1 MTAMTST
8 ATVANANAVR
18 GSLRDDDD
26 GGDDDYRPPPGG
38 GGGAKKRSGTAATA
52 AVAPTRSRSS
62 LAEAFIALNA
72 KARAKAREEAIIA
85 LEAEAR
91 TVAKERNED
100 GKRTRAA
107 AVEEDSK
114 SDATIMA
121 AMKKV
126 RGFNKH
132 AAAST
137 PRPRDTPRPRCP
149 AEAKAHK
156 AAQIAAKAAAAR
168 PDDRDPENHSR
179 NRDVDRD
186 HNLWGLAPDGVAIDA
201 PPRDAHA
208 LQHAYA
214 PEEDFSDCAL
224 PKLELGGDDDAALAA
239 AADAD
244 ADAEKEEEDPWPPSS
259 PSGGSTRGGTATAAV
274 SAFRPRLSIT
284 RDIPIAPTRHHGH
297 GTMAKATHDVIE
309 IVSESSVVSVTRC
322 VNLAREGVVGAG
334 VEVSSYASPS
344 SLHADVAAR
353 LHAEL
358 KASDANAANANANAA
373 DANAADVGAAS
384 ALGRLVAR
392 AVRCRCPDV
401 YRVVVSVRA
410 APKTTRGDDT
420 DTDTDDGDVDD
431 AGSDAG
437 AGAAGVNVKVRLPV
451 AAPSA
456 SRARAARHVEE
467 RYAVA
472 VAAENWK
479 VAVDG
484 VAHAVEFLKACETGE
499 GLAALEYES
508 ECENQSR
515 GVCGGAS
522 ASARTASA
530 RSASASEE
538 EDDFFDRAA
547 AAAWAATA
555 ITAQELETF
564 LDHGALSG

>member
-420 DTDTDDGDVDD
+420 DTDTDDGDDDD

-499 GLAALEYES
+499 GLAALEYEC

-522 ASARTASA
+522 ASA

-547 AAAWAATA
+547 AASWAATA

>member
-1 MTAMTST
+1 M
-8 ATVANANAVR
+8 
-18 GSLRDDDD
+18 
-26 GGDDDYRPPPGG
+26 
-38 GGGAKKRSGTAATA
+38 
-52 AVAPTRSRSS
+52 
-62 LAEAFIALNA
+62 
-72 KARAKAREEAIIA
+72 
-85 LEAEAR
+85 
-91 TVAKERNED
+91 
-100 GKRTRAA
+100 
-107 AVEEDSK
+107 EEDSK

-420 DTDTDDGDVDD
+420 DTDTDDGDDDD

-437 AGAAGVNVKVRLPV
+437 RGRCWREREGSPPRRRAVRVAGARGTARRGTVRRRRRGGKLESRRGRRRARGGVFESVRDRRRARRAGVRVRVRKSKPRRMRRRERE
-451 AAPSA
+451 
-456 SRARAARHVEE
+456 RAE
-467 RYAVA
+467 R
-472 VAAENWK
+472 ER
-479 VAVDG
+479 
-484 VAHAVEFLKACETGE
+484 E
-499 GLAALEYES
+499 
-508 ECENQSR
+508 R
-515 GVCGGAS
+515 GGG
-522 ASARTASA
+522 
-530 RSASASEE
+530 
-538 EDDFFDRAA
+538 
-547 AAAWAATA
+547 
-555 ITAQELETF
+555 
-564 LDHGALSG
+564 